1 MPCSKNGYKYILVI
15 IDHFTKWVEIQPLRS
30 MTAIGV
36 AKFLF
41 EYSCRH
47 SCPKRILTDQGK
59 CFEAEL
65 FKELLHL
72 LEIAKSRTT
81 PYHLECDGLAEI
93 FNRTMEGM
101 SRCFIEENL
110 EDWDVYLAPLAF
122 AYNTAIHATTKMQP
136 FELLYGPTPRLPIDL
151 IFPN

>member
-15 IDHFTKWVEIQPLRS
+15 IDHFTKWVEIQPLQS
-30 MTAIGV
+30 MTAIEV
-36 AKFLF
+36 AKILF

-65 FKELLHL
+65 FKELLNL
-72 LEIAKSRTT
+72 LDIAKSRTT
-81 PYHLECDGLAEI
+81 AYHPECDGLTER
-93 FNRTMEGM
+93 FNRTLEGM
-101 SRCFIEENL
+101 LRCFIEENL

-122 AYNTAIHATTKMQP
+122 AI
-136 FELLYGPTPRLPIDL
+136 
-151 IFPN
+151 